1 MKGARLRRVRAV
13 ATLILP
19 FALAACATSSPPPDS
34 DLAAARAAILQA
46 EPVAHRYAPGE
57 LRLAQ
62 DKLARAEQ
70 AMARDDWRAARRLA
84 EEAEVD
90 ARYAWALA
98 ENERAH
104 RAE

>member
-1 MKGARLRRVRAV
+1 
-13 ATLILP
+13 
-19 FALAACATSSPPPDS
+19 
-34 DLAAARAAILQA
+34 
-46 EPVAHRYAPGE
+46 VAHRYAPGE

-62 DKLARAEQ
+62 HKLARAEL
-70 AMARDDWRAARRLA
+70 AMARDDWRTARRLA